1 MPFMTRRRRKRD
13 ALAHGALI
21 EIAVSLRP
29 GTASANGMLKPMTEA
44 EAIAYDNDLVLLLT
58 A

>member
-1 MPFMTRRRRKRD
+1 MTRRRRKRD